1 MTVMIK
7 YAVYTLILD
16 TLTKYFEN
24 HNDLNI
30 APERYIPFLNAIHDQ
45 VEANKPT
52 EEELEKIEFSHGY
65 AMGIPISNKDDTVQL
80 VPSLNN
86 KTGPGRMFYFN
97 LIYTHN
103 VIVGKQIQSYPNM
116 IVIRFKANMLYW
128 NYLAGTD
135 RLEQFMDQI
144 YNTVIAYERLLSV
157 NTSSGADAIITVPY
171 FAQDSHS
178 VVL

>member
-1 MTVMIK
+1 MAVMTK
-7 YAVYTLILD
+7 YAVYRLILD

-24 HNDLNI
+24 HNHLNI
-30 APERYIPFLNAIHDQ
+30 APERYVPFLNAINDQ

-52 EEELEKIEFSHGY
+52 EEELEGTEFSHGY
-65 AMGIPISNKDDTVQL
+65 VMSVSISNEDDTVQL
-80 VPSLNN
+80 IPSLDN
-86 KTGPGRMFYFN
+86 KIGPGRLFYFN
-97 LIYTHN
+97 LIYTHS

-116 IVIRFKANMLYW
+116 IDIKFRANALYW

-135 RLEQFMDQI
+135 RLENFLNQI
-144 YNTVIAYERLLSV
+144 YNSIVTYEELLSI
-157 NTSSGADAIITVPY
+157 NDLKRSDAIITVPF

>member
-1 MTVMIK
+1 MAVMTK

-30 APERYIPFLNAIHDQ
+30 APERYVPFLNTINNQ

-65 AMGIPISNKDDTVQL
+65 VMGVSISDEDDTVQL
-80 VPSLNN
+80 VPFLNN
-86 KTGPGRMFYFN
+86 KTGPGRLFHFN
-97 LIYTHN
+97 LIYTHS
-103 VIVGKQIQSYPNM
+103 VIVGKRIQSYPNM

-128 NYLAGTD
+128 NYLAGTV

-144 YNTVIAYERLLSV
+144 YNTVITYEKLLSV
-157 NTSSGADAIITVPY
+157 STSLGEDAIITVPY

>member
-1 MTVMIK
+1 MTVMTK
-7 YAVYTLILD
+7 YAVYTLILN

-30 APERYIPFLNAIHDQ
+30 APERYVPFLNAIHDQ

-52 EEELEKIEFSHGY
+52 EEELKKIEFSHGY
-65 AMGIPISNKDDTVQL
+65 VMGIPIPNKDDTVQL

-86 KTGPGRMFYFN
+86 KTGPGRLFYFN
-97 LIYTHN
+97 L
-103 VIVGKQIQSYPNM
+103 
-116 IVIRFKANMLYW
+116 MLYW

-157 NTSSGADAIITVPY
+157 NTSSGSDAIITVPY